1 MALLTTLGHHLHGWN
16 AGWTAGF
23 VPFCVAQVIMAAAYT
38 VHISTLAEIG
48 AKVPGGSYGFA
59 RAVLGFYTGFL
70 VAALELIQYITQTA
84 LAVLLVGHLVAPRG
98 FQPLV
103 WAVVYAGVV
112 ALHQL
117 RGKLLMQTMLIAVV
131 LGGLLPVGLFLV
143 GSLPHTN
150 FAKHAVWVDNDANT
164 SVWATGS
171 TAFIASLPYTTYAYS
186 GIESISIVTNFAR
199 DPVHTIPR
207 GSVYAVWTLVAVNM
221 VMVFVVASLPHGI
234 STSVEDEYLT
244 NRGFQLA
251 LGISANV
258 APYLILPS
266 QCCISFGFMMPIAKL
281 TQAMADSNL
290 LPSCLRLKSQPT
302 SFRAIVV
309 ASVIGYGLCLVAFLS
324 PPAFQ
329 SNMRNVAILCAV
341 VCNVTLGHGFILL
354 RTTFFVDSMSYDSP
368 FGHIGVYFTWFTF
381 CVLAISVF
389 GGFQGDDGLAAGSFV
404 GLVLLLSLYYLRL
417 AKGVQTVSAEENASN
432 FKFSIMKFN
441 KRKKPNKKK
450 YKKFTSSHAS
460 SVAPSKKSVVKSTAP
475 GEGPL
480 LFEY

>member
-186 GIESISIVTNFAR
+186 GIESI
-199 DPVHTIPR
+199 
-207 GSVYAVWTLVAVNM
+207 
-221 VMVFVVASLPHGI
+221 
-234 STSVEDEYLT
+234 
-244 NRGFQLA
+244 
-251 LGISANV
+251 
-258 APYLILPS
+258 
-266 QCCISFGFMMPIAKL
+266 
-281 TQAMADSNL
+281 
-290 LPSCLRLKSQPT
+290 
-302 SFRAIVV
+302 
-309 ASVIGYGLCLVAFLS
+309 
-324 PPAFQ
+324 
-329 SNMRNVAILCAV
+329 
-341 VCNVTLGHGFILL
+341 
-354 RTTFFVDSMSYDSP
+354 
-368 FGHIGVYFTWFTF
+368 
-381 CVLAISVF
+381 
-389 GGFQGDDGLAAGSFV
+389 
-404 GLVLLLSLYYLRL
+404 
-417 AKGVQTVSAEENASN
+417 
-432 FKFSIMKFN
+432 
-441 KRKKPNKKK
+441 
-450 YKKFTSSHAS
+450 
-460 SVAPSKKSVVKSTAP
+460 
-475 GEGPL
+475 
-480 LFEY
+480 